1 MYNDIIKKKKNSLP
15 LHCYTYFSKSNA
27 IFIHEIDKLNI
38 EENRNRR
45 ANSTTYTCLK
55 AILEKE
61 TLKQYINLPEFL
73 LGAFVSSLEWFP
85 EAVVLQVSDL

>member
-1 MYNDIIKKKKNSLP
+1 MP

-27 IFIHEIDKLNI
+27 IFINEIDKLNI

-45 ANSTTYTCLK
+45 ANSTTYT
-55 AILEKE
+55 ILEKE

>member
-1 MYNDIIKKKKNSLP
+1 MYNDIIIKKKKIHCHCTS
-15 LHCYTYFSKSNA
+15 CYTYFSKSNA

-61 TLKQYINLPEFL
+61 TLSNI
-73 LGAFVSSLEWFP
+73 
-85 EAVVLQVSDL
+85 

>member
-1 MYNDIIKKKKNSLP
+1 MILLFFKKTSMSLN
-15 LHCYTYFSKSNA
+15 CYTYFSKSNA
-27 IFIHEIDKLNI
+27 IFINEIDKLNI

-45 ANSTTYTCLK
+45 ANSTTYT
-55 AILEKE
+55 ILEKE

>member
-1 MYNDIIKKKKNSLP
+1 MYNDIIILKKTSMSLN
-15 LHCYTYFSKSNA
+15 CYTYFSKSNA
-27 IFIHEIDKLNI
+27 IFIHEIDKFNR